1 MPLRWTISHPERL
14 VIAVAEGLVGLKD
27 IEAYLDDVVV
37 SAAMPYRKL
46 FDATAGSS
54 ALADDDMMALGAR
67 MRAYPRLDL
76 RIGPLAVVAGS
87 DTVYGLARLF
97 GALADVDRPFQIFR
111 DARTARE
118 WLDKVEAGTP
128 PVQN

>member
-1 MPLRWTISHPERL
+1 MPLRWTISHPDRM
-14 VIAVAEGLVGLKD
+14 VTAVADGPIGLKD

-37 SAAMPYRKL
+37 SGAMPYRKL
-46 FDATAGSS
+46 FDATAGTS
-54 ALADDDMMALGAR
+54 ALGDDDMMALGAR
-67 MRAYPRLDL
+67 MRAYPQLER

-111 DARTARE
+111 DVEAARK
-118 WLDKVEAGTP
+118 WLDKVEAGPSP
-128 PVQN
+128 PQN